1 VTLIPRRAALVA
13 SIGRASSRLSR
24 LGVALL
30 MSLGLALTASACGF
44 EVQTNNPYTP
54 AEGVNFDAGSVN
66 MRNVMILS
74 RTPGEGYLSASM
86 TSGASD
92 ALLKVTGFAIKADGS
107 EGAPLTV
114 TLPNPVAVG
123 NGSMVVLTDRPLIT
137 VKSADLQAGL
147 VARLVFQFSK
157 AGEVTTTAP
166 VVNADQP
173 AYATISPSPSPSP
186 SS

>member
-1 VTLIPRRAALVA
+1 
-13 SIGRASSRLSR
+13 
-24 LGVALL
+24 
-30 MSLGLALTASACGF
+30 
-44 EVQTNNPYTP
+44 
-54 AEGVNFDAGSVN
+54 
-66 MRNVMILS
+66 
-74 RTPGEGYLSASM
+74 
-86 TSGASD
+86 
-92 ALLKVTGFAIKADGS
+92 
-107 EGAPLTV
+107 
-114 TLPNPVAVG
+114 
-123 NGSMVVLTDRPLIT
+123 MVVLTDRPLIT